1 MAIYGAACG
10 SSTVALFVSVLV
22 LAEFVVVVVDWVLP
36 LEVAGLA
43 GAAPDGTDEDEEDE
57 GVEVEGVDGTVG

>member
-1 MAIYGAACG
+1 VAIYGAACG

-22 LAEFVVVVVDWVLP
+22 LAEFVVVVVDCVLP

-43 GAAPDGTDEDEEDE
+43 GAAPDGTDEDE